1 MSAAQQL
8 IPVPFYEDTVVL
20 VDSGNEP
27 FVSMKPI
34 VVNMGLSWQGQ
45 HEKLMEKFGPTV
57 REILTVAEDGKQR
70 GMLCLPLKKLPAWL
84 YSISPNKV
92 KPEIR
97 DKIIR
102 YQNECDDALW
112 DYWSK
117 GSANRSGA
125 AGIPQQLAVSR
136 HRLALLKELHR
147 TRDGALREAIHQQL
161 DHASRLL
168 GLPTP
173 ELNSIGWSAP
183 AAADILVKFWSAL
196 AFLDSKGVDYNHA
209 HNDELLAVNL
219 PELTRLLVE
228 HDLPLHFNLELR
240 QALWASRAP
249 RCLHKNHAV
258 HSRLTRKSVK
268 CWVFE
273 KLQQSSVS
281 V

>member
-8 IPVPFYEDTVVL
+8 IPVPFYGDTVVL

-27 FVSMKPI
+27 FVSMRPI

-92 KPEIR
+92 KPELR

-117 GSANRSGA
+117 GSATRPGA
-125 AGIPQQLAVSR
+125 AGITQQLAVSR

-147 TRDGALREAIHQQL
+147 TRDRTLREAIHQQL

-168 GLPTP
+168 GLSTP
-173 ELNSIGWSAP
+173 ELNSIGW
-183 AAADILVKFWSAL
+183 ADPEVPSLLDEFWDAL
-196 AFLDSKGVDYNHA
+196 AYLEGKGLEFNHA
-209 HNDELLAVNL
+209 RGDGLLAVNL
-219 PELTRLLVE
+219 PELARMLAE
-228 HDLPLHFNLELR
+228 HGRPLRFSSELR
-240 QALWASRAP
+240 QALWSSRTP
-249 RCLHKNHAV
+249 RCLYRSHTVN
-258 HSRLTRKSVK
+258 SRLTGRAIK

-273 KLQQSSVS
+273 KAQPGNASA
-281 V
+281 